1 MEASSRPM
9 ASLRRLYAGANALGD
24 VGAIVEM
31 DAEAFRVRGER
42 SGEVCAAFDREAAVA
57 DRGVAGQSAECGT

>member
-1 MEASSRPM
+1 M

-31 DAEAFRVRGER
+31 DAEAFRVAASGPGSRRRVRSRGR
-42 SGEVCAAFDREAAVA
+42 GVA